1 MKILLGMCLGIM
13 IACNTAI
20 VLHSMLKC
28 DQYGKGFEAGKL
40 YVGNCMLQQN
50 DSILGCSRLGYI
62 PDTISVKPELKNGG
76 SYNINKGENGNN
88 PTRRNTGF

>member
-1 MKILLGMCLGIM
+1 MKYLAGLCLGFSLGLM
-13 IACNTAI
+13 FVNL
-20 VLHSMLKC
+20 VLREHSQM
-28 DQYGKGFEAGKL
+28 YREGFEAGKL
-40 YVGNCMLQQN
+40 YVRNTMLQQN